1 MSTLPVFYSPKYLY
15 TAVTSDTTTKAAAV
29 AESLVAQSIPNAVV
43 REPSRAITESEI
55 ALVHSPE
62 YAKAIA
68 TGSKRALADSNGL
81 CDWTPDFASSRLW
94 ATGGVRD
101 AVLEALRTRSNAGS
115 MSSGL
120 HHAKRGHDE
129 GFCYING
136 LALAALRAIN
146 FHKVKKVGVLDLDAH
161 CGGGTFSMV
170 GDNENVFIADVSC
183 NGYDSWKPTSERHFL
198 EIVGDASDYLN
209 AVKRSLTHLAGI
221 DAMIYNAGMD
231 PFEDCD
237 TGGLQGI
244 TRDVL
249 AEREQLVAQW
259 CEDTQT
265 PAMFVLAGGYGGTNL
280 DLEGVARLHLPTI
293 REFARVV
300 IEPKKSN

>member
-1 MSTLPVFYSPKYLY
+1 MNLNNALPIYWNSDYVLDYGVETRTKSGPLAKILAGGEVPGTEIRSPLPATRDELLAIHDPKYLDQIINGD
-15 TAVTSDTTTKAAAV
+15 AD
-29 AESLVAQSIPNAVV
+29 LGRSI
-43 REPSRAITESEI
+43 
-55 ALVHSPE
+55 
-62 YAKAIA
+62 
-68 TGSKRALADSNGL
+68 LAS
-81 CDWTPDFASSRLW
+81 
-94 ATGGVRD
+94 TGGVRD
-101 AVLEALRTRSNAGS
+101 ALDAMFVSGRAGS
-115 MSSGL
+115 LSSGL

-146 FHKVKKVGVLDLDAH
+146 FHKVKKIGVLDLDAH

-170 GDNENVFIADVSC
+170 GDNEKVFIADVSC

-198 EIVGDASDYLN
+198 EIVDDASDYLN

-249 AEREQLVAQW
+249 AEREQLVVQW

-300 IEPKKSN
+300 IEPKQSN

>member
-1 MSTLPVFYSPKYLY
+1 MRYSLMNLNNTLPIYWSSDYVLDHGVETRTKSGPLARILASGEVPGTEIRSPLPATRDELLAIHDPKYLDQIINGD
-15 TAVTSDTTTKAAAV
+15 ADLAR
-29 AESLVAQSIPNAVV
+29 SI
-43 REPSRAITESEI
+43 
-55 ALVHSPE
+55 
-62 YAKAIA
+62 
-68 TGSKRALADSNGL
+68 LAS
-81 CDWTPDFASSRLW
+81 
-94 ATGGVRD
+94 TGGVRD
-101 AVLEALRTRSNAGS
+101 ALDAIFVSGRAGS
-115 MSSGL
+115 LSSGL

-183 NGYDSWKPTSERHFL
+183 NGYDSWKPTSERHFS
-198 EIVGDASDYLN
+198 EIVGDVSDYLN

-221 DAMIYNAGMD
+221 DALIYNAGMD
-231 PFEDCD
+231 PFEDCN

-244 TRDVL
+244 NREVL
-249 AEREQLVAQW
+249 AERERLVAQW

-265 PAMFVLAGGYGGTNL
+265 PAMFVLAGGYGGKNL

-300 IEPKKSN
+300 ITPRQRN